1 MIELIEQPRLTIRR
15 ISVSSMDNNVYLLTA
30 RTSGSQLLI
39 DAADEPEAIA
49 ELFASAA
56 GDAAVPPRLELI
68 LTTHSHHDHLG
79 ALAAVASAHPEAQ
92 TLAGAADADAMTA
105 ATGVPI
111 ARRLEHG
118 EVIALGELELHVIGL
133 RGHTPGSVA
142 VAYSEPDQ
150 QTHVFTGD
158 SLFPGGVG
166 NTNHDSERFNSLFSD
181 VVRRIFEVYRGDT
194 MVHPGHGAATTLS
207 SERPHLAEWEARGW

>member
-1 MIELIEQPRLTIRR
+1 MSELIEQSRLTIRR
-15 ISVSSMDNNVYLLTA
+15 ISVSSMDNNVYLLTT
-30 RTSGSQLLI
+30 RTGGRQLLI
-39 DAADEPEAIA
+39 DAANEPDAIA
-49 ELFASAA
+49 DLLASAA
-56 GDAAVPPRLELI
+56 GDADVPPRLELI

-92 TLAGAADADAMTA
+92 TLAGAADAGAITA

-118 EVIALGELELHVIGL
+118 DAIALGDLELQVIGL

-166 NTNHDSERFNSLFSD
+166 NTNRDAERFNSLFSD
-181 VVRRIFEVYRGDT
+181 VVQRIFEVYRGDSI
-194 MVHPGHGAATTLS
+194 VHPGHGAATTLS